1 MYFRPR
7 PTIGWEGIGPKAA
20 RVTEPAESAVTLS
33 GCADDF
39 IGYKEERR

>member
-1 MYFRPR
+1 MVSF
-7 PTIGWEGIGPKAA
+7 KAA
-20 RVTEPAESAVTLS
+20 HVTEPAESTVTLS